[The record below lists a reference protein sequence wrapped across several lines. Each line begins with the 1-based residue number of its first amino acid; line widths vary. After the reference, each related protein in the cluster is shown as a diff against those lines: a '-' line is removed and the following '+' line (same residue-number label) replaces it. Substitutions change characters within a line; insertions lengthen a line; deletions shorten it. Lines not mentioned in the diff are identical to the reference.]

1 MAEGESLPAGMLFT
15 AVYVSPEWVA
25 FSVNFFF
32 SPPLSLSLSLCFVTV
47 VIVVV
52 VVVYEEGK
60 RWSVK
65 PTNSPSSLAAGQG
78 QRERKKEKFCVRF
91 FFFFLVLVLL
101 LLSLLIS
108 LLLKAPGFYV
118 IIQPFLSNFLC
129 GVTSDKKM
137 RLFLLFLFHFIIF
150 FIPTLLFSSLY
161 CNI

>member
-25 FSVNFFF
+25 FSVNFF
-32 SPPLSLSLSLCFVTV
+32 SPPLSLSVCFVTV

-78 QRERKKEKFCVRF
+78 QRERKKEKFCVRFF

-137 RLFLLFLFHFIIF
+137 RLFLLFLFHFIYF
-150 FIPTLLFSSLY
+150 LFPLFSSLLFSLL
-161 CNI
+161 